1 MEYPERVNPT
11 EPSEALI
18 TARSRAIERGDFEV
32 VKDLIAHETL
42 TGMAGVASLM
52 LQATDALGTVMA
64 DIDGRRPQPIADE
77 VRSLM
82 NLRPG
87 AIEIF
92 SDFIAKTRAF
102 EWIEA
107 LNSLRLSPI
116 GSVAG
121 TARHLVDFGLLP
133 TRNESILRRGV
144 RKVRRETKSL
154 VIRLPEGAMDL
165 ASVPQI
171 QLFFEISR
179 WWALR
184 VGEAQEVYDF
194 ADKQLRAHLTEGD
207 VVADLADKARTELE
221 EYRGQT
227 DSAQVELVRVMEETR
242 SLQPMEIEGVVEQH
256 AANVRGT
263 ELLRLQAQL
272 ERKQAEA
279 AIKLMTATLAIDE
292 ALRNMDSRHVK
303 GLAFLK
309 LQLSS
314 LRWLTSAERGL
325 KVTLGA
331 TYTML
336 AGALA
341 QVVEAR
347 AGCLHQDITLY
358 EEILPDA
365 VGSAMGLTNGHIRL
379 LRTASPDGVVGS

>member
-1 MEYPERVNPT
+1 MYPEKIRKPT
-11 EPSEALI
+11 EPSTALI
-18 TARSRAIERGDFEV
+18 RARSQAIERGDFGA

-52 LQATDALGTVMA
+52 LQATDALGNVMA

-87 AIEIF
+87 AVERF
-92 SDFIAKTRAF
+92 SGFIAKTRAF
-102 EWIEA
+102 KWIEV

-133 TRNESILRRGV
+133 IRNESILRRGARRV
-144 RKVRRETKSL
+144 RKETKSL

-171 QLFFEISR
+171 QLFFEIAR

-184 VGEAQEVYDF
+184 VGEAQVVYDF
-194 ADKQLRAHLTEGD
+194 ADKQLRAHLIEGD
-207 VVADLADKARTELE
+207 VVADLTDKARAELE

-227 DSAQVELVRVMEETR
+227 DSAQAELVGVMEETR
-242 SLQPMEIEGVVEQH
+242 SLQPMEIGGVVEQH

-279 AIKLMTATLAIDE
+279 AIKLMTATLVIDE

-303 GLAFLK
+303 GLALLK

-314 LRWLTSAERGL
+314 LRSLALAERGL

-347 AGCLHQDITLY
+347 AGCLHQDVALY

-365 VGSAMGLTNGHIRL
+365 VGSALGLTNGHIRL
-379 LRTASPDGVVGS
+379 LRTASPDRVVG